1 MCSFSERAAIRKPST
16 HMAEGKKGEA
26 MRVFLL
32 ARVTDDVGYK
42 AAVLQCR
49 RALEAMGHSVV
60 MQAAFHCIADNEW
73 YWQVDLAMIE
83 TCEALYLMRGWGESQ
98 ENVRLY
104 ARAVEYG
111 LKIMPDTL
119 AEL

>member
-1 MCSFSERAAIRKPST
+1 
-16 HMAEGKKGEA
+16 

-32 ARVTDDVGYK
+32 AKVTDDPGYK

-49 RALEAMGHSVV
+49 RALEAKEHSVV
-60 MQAAFHCIADNEW
+60 MQAAFHCISDNAW
-73 YWQVDLAMIE
+73 YRQVDLTMIE

-98 ENVRLY
+98 ENTRLY
-104 ARAVEYG
+104 ARALECG

-119 AEL
+119 TEH